1 MSFGSRLAIGI
12 VAIFGAIGFLKTA
25 LNPVGVNAPSIVF
38 HGMAALFAF
47 IAIACFVPKSRPV
60 TLRIIGSA
68 IFLASASH
76 FIHNLGTDNFVRAL
90 KGFVC
95 WGLPSG
101 YLVIMG
107 KYPSWGQG
115 AAGVNAKDHNRKK

>member
-25 LNPVGVNAPSIVF
+25 LNPVGVRAPSIVF
-38 HGMAALFAF
+38 HGMAALFTF
-47 IAIACFVPKSRPV
+47 IAIACFVPKSHPV

-68 IFLASASH
+68 IFLASSSYVISS
-76 FIHNLGTDNFVRAL
+76 FGTDNFGRAL
-90 KGFVC
+90 NKFGC

-101 YLVIMG
+101 YLAILG
-107 KYPSWGQG
+107 NYPSWGQY
-115 AAGVNAKDHNRKK
+115 AAGINAKNHHRK